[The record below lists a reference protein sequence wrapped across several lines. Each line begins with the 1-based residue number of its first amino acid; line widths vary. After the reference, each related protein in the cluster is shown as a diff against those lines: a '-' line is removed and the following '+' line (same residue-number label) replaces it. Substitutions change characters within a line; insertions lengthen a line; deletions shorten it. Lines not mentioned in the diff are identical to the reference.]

1 MTLSTNNSQA
11 FWQTEFISSS
21 GLDESRFA
29 GVEYQWWFN
38 PTNPNSLRL
47 TRTGSAW
54 IKKYTKLRFY
64 NIDLAQK
71 IFPKQ
76 LLQLER
82 LVKSPYY
89 IQNLQK
95 LEVIDE
101 TTVIMLQLHAGN
113 LAQYLDNLEDN
124 Q

>member
-1 MTLSTNNSQA
+1 VTLSTNNSQA

>member
-1 MTLSTNNSQA
+1 VTLSTNNSQD

-101 TTVIMLQLHAGN
+101 TTVIMLQLHAGDLN
-113 LAQYLDNLEDN
+113 TYLQNLEDN
-124 Q
+124 K